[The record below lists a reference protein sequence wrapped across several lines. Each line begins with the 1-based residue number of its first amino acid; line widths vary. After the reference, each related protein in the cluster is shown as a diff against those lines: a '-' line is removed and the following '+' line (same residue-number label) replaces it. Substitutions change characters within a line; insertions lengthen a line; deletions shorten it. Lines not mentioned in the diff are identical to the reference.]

1 MACDVV
7 NVCIP
12 GVTRIPVTGPKYNTL
27 VCCTFAGQLT
37 LPGTFGKVQHSQITG
52 WSDFVPASF
61 DQRIIP
67 EFEHS
72 TTGWI
77 SIMGP
82 PTVHFIAGVAD
93 ETWLYAI
100 DDIAD
105 VGFDPVTGQFKV
117 TVDFA
122 TSDGCTFYV
131 CSYVL
136 LWEDPPAKPPTNNC
150 PKPMTYRRQRHP
162 HHPFFSATVGE
173 TGLAPHL
180 GGRMGTKGSI
190 FGNSMQL
197 ARHHSPAEPGAKLE
211 SKPEPKAKLES
222 KPTPKAKR
230 RIQTEAEGR
239 IQTEAKAEG
248 ENHRLLEKETT
259 WLAETWERRCS
270 SAAFR
275 LRSRPSRDIRRKHA
289 AWRRRSRRPW
299 HELRRLQQS
308 PASGCRYRAR
318 CLPQLSPQLATSPD
332 RVSLGRP

>member
-136 LWEDPPAKPPTNNC
+136 LWEDPPAKPPTNSC

-211 SKPEPKAKLES
+211 SKPESKAKLES
-222 KPTPKAKR
+222 KPTPKAKP
-230 RIQTEAEGR
+230 ESKP
-239 IQTEAKAEG
+239 KAESKPKPKPKPKA
-248 ENHRLLEKETT
+248 ESKPKPKPKPKTT
-259 WLAETWERRCS
+259 ASSKKKRR
-270 SAAFR
+270 
-275 LRSRPSRDIRRKHA
+275 
-289 AWRRRSRRPW
+289 
-299 HELRRLQQS
+299 
-308 PASGCRYRAR
+308 G
-318 CLPQLSPQLATSPD
+318 
-332 RVSLGRP
+332 

>member
-136 LWEDPPAKPPTNNC
+136 LWEDPPAKPPTNSC

-162 HHPFFSATVGE
+162 HHPLFSATVGE

-197 ARHHSPAEPGAKLE
+197 ARHHSPEEPGGKLE
-211 SKPEPKAKLES
+211 FKPEPKAKLES
-222 KPTPKAKR
+222 KPTPKAKP
-230 RIQTEAEGR
+230 ESKPKP
-239 IQTEAKAEG
+239 KAES
-248 ENHRLLEKETT
+248 N
-259 WLAETWERRCS
+259 
-270 SAAFR
+270 
-275 LRSRPSRDIRRKHA
+275 
-289 AWRRRSRRPW
+289 RSRRQNPNRSQSRRRKPPPPRKRNDVASRNVGAALF
-299 HELRRLQQS
+299 ERRL
-308 PASGCRYRAR
+308 P
-318 CLPQLSPQLATSPD
+318 P
-332 RVSLGRP
+332 

>member
-27 VCCTFAGQLT
+27 VCCDFAGQL
-37 LPGTFGKVQHSQITG
+37 LMPGDYGKVQHGQITG
-52 WSDFVPASF
+52 YSNFVPYNF
-61 DQRIIP
+61 DQRNMP

-82 PTVHFIAGVAD
+82 PTVHYIAGVPD

-105 VGFDPVTGQFKV
+105 AGFCPVTGRFYV

-122 TSDGCTFYV
+122 DSDGCTFNV

-150 PKPMTYRRQRHP
+150 PKPMTFRQHRPP
-162 HHPFFSATVGE
+162 HHPLFSGTVAGK
-173 TGLAPHL
+173 GLAPHL
-180 GGRMGTKGSI
+180 TGRLGIKGSI
-190 FGNSMQL
+190 FGKSMQL
-197 ARHHSPAEPGAKLE
+197 ARHHLLAEPGAKLE

-222 KPTPKAKR
+222 KPTPKAKP
-230 RIQTEAEGR
+230 ESKPKP
-239 IQTEAKAEG
+239 KAES
-248 ENHRLLEKETT
+248 KPKPKPKAKTT
-259 WLAETWERRCS
+259 ASSKKKRR
-270 SAAFR
+270 
-275 LRSRPSRDIRRKHA
+275 
-289 AWRRRSRRPW
+289 
-299 HELRRLQQS
+299 
-308 PASGCRYRAR
+308 G
-318 CLPQLSPQLATSPD
+318 
-332 RVSLGRP
+332 